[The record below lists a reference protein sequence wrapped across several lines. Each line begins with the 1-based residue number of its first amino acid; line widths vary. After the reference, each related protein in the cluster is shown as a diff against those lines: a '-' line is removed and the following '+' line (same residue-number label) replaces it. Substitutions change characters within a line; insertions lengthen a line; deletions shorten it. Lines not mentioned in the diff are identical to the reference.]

1 MHVSLENLAKIRRA
15 GKSNQS
21 GCLCNALS
29 FFQKCDQD
37 QSDRKEEDQR
47 QHAVF
52 GVVEK
57 VCTEGNDQRA
67 EEVRK
72 LAEYVKE
79 AEVFAGFVLRDDFS

>member
-1 MHVSLENLAKIRRA
+1 MTIECS
-15 GKSNQS
+15 QS
-21 GCLCNALS
+21 VHSIVILLLYSAAVGC
-29 FFQKCDQD
+29 FQKCDQD

-79 AEVFAGFVLRDDFS
+79 AEVFAGFVLGMIFP

>member
-1 MHVSLENLAKIRRA
+1 MTIECS
-15 GKSNQS
+15 QS
-21 GCLCNALS
+21 VHSIVLFALLS
-29 FFQKCDQD
+29 CSRLFFRKCDQD
-37 QSDRKEEDQR
+37 QSDCEEEDQR

-79 AEVFAGFVLRDDFS
+79 AEVFAGFIPSG